1 MADRYQVEAVLGRG
15 GSGTVYRAWD
25 RMLGELVAV
34 KILHPQRALEKSW
47 IRRLAREVKVA
58 RAIRHPNV
66 CRVFELGQD
75 RGRWF
80 VTMELA
86 TRGSLRDL
94 LMDESGRLDGGRGGA
109 AGGPPG
115 VLLGPAAGVTLAPS
129 LPLAPAPSTGGGG
142 SNPAGKVRPLP
153 ERIADVRALCAG
165 LAAIHAVGITHRDVT
180 PQNVLRMEDG
190 RLVLTDFG
198 LAIEQDDQTTVH
210 GGTPAYMP
218 PEAAR
223 GGRSDQRSDV
233 FQLGMII
240 SELLSGQRPHWAPDG
255 TRLVIAEPRPGASAP
270 EVALAGLVEKCVD
283 PDPEGRP
290 QSAVAVAG
298 LLAAAEV
305 ARPPSWPV
313 RVVARARRFW
323 RQHTR
328 LVKVAAAALVV
339 AAVARTAQIVSRPP
353 LCQGASDQLAGVWDT
368 ARAEA
373 VRRSFVATGVK
384 DAASAFARL
393 RPMLDGYGNAWVAM
407 YTDACQATHVRGEQ
421 STEVLDL
428 RMSCLKRAQVEL
440 RSLTDLFSSADRETV
455 SRAFGAASDLS
466 PVSTCGDV
474 AVLKAVVRPPAD
486 RATATRVEELRGR
499 VADLKAL
506 YGAGR
511 YKEGASRSEPLLAD
525 VRAVGYDPL
534 TAEALRESGMVEF
547 WNHQEAEGLEH
558 LDEAIVRAEGSR
570 HDRVLAEAAVAKVM
584 LLGYLGKDVELL
596 KAIPWTEAV
605 VKRLGGDRRLESWL
619 YNAIG
624 DDDRLMGRG
633 TEALAMYRRAL
644 ETKRAYL
651 GVDHWDVALSVGNVA
666 NVLHDLGRN
675 EEALRENERALV
687 VLEKTRHPDLPLH
700 VYNRGEIR
708 LALGQPREALAD
720 FERAM
725 EMWQR
730 DLPHDHPY
738 FGYALTG
745 IGNARLALG
754 ERGAAVVGPLER
766 AYALREG
773 ARDTSPGGA
782 KVGSEEH
789 AGTEFSLARALWT
802 QADASP
808 ADRRRALE
816 LAGRARDEYAAI
828 RSTAAGTVEGTLRDW
843 TASGLRVAEA
853 PGRDTRPAIPPGA
866 QPRAQ
871 PLSPGRPRQAA
882 TP

>member
-1 MADRYQVEAVLGRG
+1 MASRYQIEAVLGRG

-75 RGRWF
+75 GGRWF

-94 LMDESGRLDGGRGGA
+94 LMDESGHLEGGRWGA
-109 AGGPPG
+109 GVPPGALVGPP
-115 VLLGPAAGVTLAPS
+115 AAS
-129 LPLAPAPSTGGGG
+129 LPLAQVPSTGGGS
-142 SNPAGKVRPLP
+142 SNPAAGRKVRPLS
-153 ERIADVRALCAG
+153 ERISDARALCAG

-180 PQNVLRMEDG
+180 PQNELRMEDG

-198 LAIEQDDQTTVH
+198 LAIEHDDQTTVH

-240 SELLSGQRPHWAPDG
+240 SELLSGERPHWAPDG
-255 TRLVIAEPRPGASAP
+255 TRLVVVEPRPGASAP
-270 EVALAGLVEKCVD
+270 EIALAGLVEKCVD
-283 PDPEGRP
+283 PDPERRP
-290 QSAVAVAG
+290 PSAVAVAG

-313 RVVARARRFW
+313 RVVARVRRYG

-339 AAVARTAQIVSRPP
+339 AAVARTAQVVSRPP
-353 LCQGASDQLAGVWDT
+353 LCQGASDQLAGVWDA

-384 DAASAFARL
+384 HAASAFARL
-393 RPMLDGYGNAWVAM
+393 RPVLDGYGNAWAAM

-440 RSLTDLFSSADRETV
+440 RSLTDLFSSADGETV
-455 SRAFGAASDLS
+455 ARSFGAASDLS
-466 PVSTCGDV
+466 PVSMCGDV
-474 AVLKAVVRPPAD
+474 AVLKAVVRSPAD
-486 RATATRVEELRGR
+486 RATAARVEELRGR

-547 WNHQEAEGLEH
+547 WNHQEAEGMGH

-651 GVDHWDVALSVGNVA
+651 GADHWDVALSRGNVA

-675 EEALRENERALV
+675 EEALRENEKALV
-687 VLEKTRHPDLPLH
+687 VLEKTRHPDVPLH

-720 FERAM
+720 FERAN
-725 EMWQR
+725 EMWER
-730 DLPHDHPY
+730 DLPNDHPY

-745 IGNARLALG
+745 IGKARLALG
-754 ERGAAVVGPLER
+754 ETGAAVVAPLER
-766 AYALREG
+766 AYALREA

-789 AGTEFSLARALWT
+789 AGTAFALARALWT
-802 QADASP
+802 QPDASP
-808 ADRRRALE
+808 AERRRAFA
-816 LAGRARDEYAAI
+816 LAGRARDEYTAIHSAA
-828 RSTAAGTVEGTLRDW
+828 AAETVDRALRDW
-843 TASGLRVAEA
+843 RASGLRVAEA
-853 PGRDTRPAIPPGA
+853 PEPDARPMTAPGA
-866 QPRAQ
+866 RPR
-871 PLSPGRPRQAA
+871 PIDRPRQA